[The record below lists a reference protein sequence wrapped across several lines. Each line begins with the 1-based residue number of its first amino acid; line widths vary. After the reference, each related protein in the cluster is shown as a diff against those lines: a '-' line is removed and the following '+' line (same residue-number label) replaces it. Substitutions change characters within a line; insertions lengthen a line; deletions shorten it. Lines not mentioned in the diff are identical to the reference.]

1 MDILMI
7 LAVNAV
13 SITLVIFAG
22 ILCLR
27 QKEGWGWFLFA
38 AILTFSSSSAIQAL
52 NPQSQSATL
61 DASTATSQ

>member
-1 MDILMI
+1 MDILLI

-13 SITLVIFAG
+13 SITLVVFAG

-38 AILTFSSSSAIQAL
+38 AILTFSGSSAIQAL
-52 NPQSQSATL
+52 TPNPPASAPV
-61 DASTATSQ
+61 ASSITE